1 MLLFYVKG
9 FFILFSAIGLIAV
22 GVFWNVYIQP
32 WLVYER
38 IIDASTKVEIPLSD
52 NQKDKDKRKETLK
65 ALTRR
70 LEKEKAQVGETE
82 KMVERH
88 EGLLKTDQ
96 SEKSEK

>member
-1 MLLFYVKG
+1 MLMFYVKG
-9 FFILFSAIGLIAV
+9 FIVLLSAIGLIAV

-32 WLVYER
+32 RLVYER

-65 ALTRR
+65 ALTKR

-82 KMVERH
+82 KIVERL
-88 EGLLKTDQ
+88 EGLLKTEQ